1 VNVIDREKRL
11 CSRAFG
17 SEMRDQ
23 LARVSNA
30 VADAIGVGLGV
41 TVTLPVALVL
51 EPLKFLKLF
60 LNQLF
65 GACVLLIIAL
75 ASMAIYSLLI
85 SDVEQS
91 TYEFGM
97 LRALG
102 LDVRSLG
109 VLIAARAA
117 YFTLPSLAI
126 GIALA
131 QLGSLVAL
139 SYLYDFIGAER
150 NFAMNEFAAWLAI
163 TVGVTMPIIGSYV
176 PTMSALRASLSDS
189 LDVYKQTSA
198 SVSVVATRLENLG
211 VSSAQLAVGTGLV
224 FIGFVV
230 YLLIPYA
237 FVIRDFDLMFT
248 ALNSLI
254 IVVVMGLVTLSTTAQ
269 SLLEKMLVYMV
280 MAFTPDKR
288 FISLVLKNL
297 AAHRSR
303 NQKTVLMFT
312 VAITFVVFV
321 GSIFFL
327 QGASIESNLRV
338 AFGADIVVCAARS
351 RQMCAFRNRVPGT
364 RAGPTARPTCSPFP
378 TPTHSAPSIWSICRS
393 KSWKELWRAS
403 TSSQTLCSLRTP
415 GSHRRSVGTS
425 LLFGITAF
433 RTWLLSP
440 GSCALC
446 CMRYQTTLARRCA
459 LSS

>member
-1 VNVIDREKRL
+1 MFLRSD
-11 CSRAFG
+11 
-17 SEMRDQ
+17 MRDE
-23 LARVSNA
+23 LAKVSNA
-30 VADAIGVGLGV
+30 VADAIGAGRGV
-41 TVTLPVALVL
+41 SVLLPVAVVL

-65 GACVLLIIAL
+65 GACVLLIIML

-109 VLIAARAA
+109 LLIAARAA
-117 YFTLPSLAI
+117 YFTVPSLVL

-131 QLGSLVAL
+131 QLASLVAL

-150 NFAMNEFAAWLAI
+150 NFAMNSFAVSLAL
-163 TVGVTMPIIGSYV
+163 TVGIAMPIIGSYV
-176 PTMSALRASLSDS
+176 PTRRALQTSLSDS
-189 LDVYKQTSA
+189 LDVYKQA
-198 SVSVVATRLENLG
+198 AVAVSVVATRLESLG
-211 VSSAQLAVGTGLV
+211 VSSAQLAVGMGLV

-237 FVIRDFDLMFT
+237 FVVRDFDLMFT

-254 IVVVMGLVTLSTTAQ
+254 IIVVMGLVTLSTVAQ
-269 SLLEKMLVYMV
+269 GFLEKVLVHGA
-280 MAFTPDKR
+280 MACTPDKR

-297 AAHRSR
+297 ASHRPR
-303 NQKTVLMFT
+303 NQKTVVMFT

-338 AFGADIVVCAARS
+338 AFGADIVV
-351 RQMCAFRNRVPGT
+351 
-364 RAGPTARPTCSPFP
+364 
-378 TPTHSAPSIWSICRS
+378 
-393 KSWKELWRAS
+393 
-403 TSSQTLCSLRTP
+403 
-415 GSHRRSVGTS
+415 
-425 LLFGITAF
+425 
-433 RTWLLSP
+433 
-440 GSCALC
+440 
-446 CMRYQTTLARRCA
+446 
-459 LSS
+459 

>member
-1 VNVIDREKRL
+1 
-11 CSRAFG
+11 
-17 SEMRDQ
+17 MRDQ
-23 LARVSNA
+23 LAKISNA
-30 VADAIGVGLGV
+30 VADAIGAGLGV

-65 GACVLLIIAL
+65 GACVLLVVAL
-75 ASMAIYSLLI
+75 ACMAIYSLLI

-109 VLIAARAA
+109 ILIASRAA
-117 YFTLPSLAI
+117 YFTLPSLLL
-126 GIALA
+126 GLALA
-131 QLGSLVAL
+131 QLASFVGLA
-139 SYLYDFIGAER
+139 YLYDFIGAER
-150 NFAMNEFAAWLAI
+150 DFTMNGFAAWLAI
-163 TVGVTMPIIGSYV
+163 VLGITMPMIGSYV
-176 PTMSALRASLSDS
+176 PTMSALRTSLSDS
-189 LDVYKQTSA
+189 LDVYKQSSA
-198 SVSVVATRLENLG
+198 AVSVVATRLENLG
-211 VSSAQLAVGTGLV
+211 VSGSQLAVGSGLV
-224 FIGFVV
+224 FIGFLV

-248 ALNSLI
+248 ALNALI
-254 IVVVMGLVTLSTTAQ
+254 IVVVTGLVTLSTVAQ
-269 SLLEKMLVYMV
+269 SLLEKLLVYAA
-280 MAFTPDKR
+280 MALTPDKR

-338 AFGADIVVCAARS
+338 AFGADIVV
-351 RQMCAFRNRVPGT
+351 FVVPS
-364 RAGPTARPTCSPFP
+364 ALIARPS
-378 TPTHSAPSIWSICRS
+378 
-393 KSWKELWRAS
+393 
-403 TSSQTLCSLRTP
+403 
-415 GSHRRSVGTS
+415 
-425 LLFGITAF
+425 
-433 RTWLLSP
+433 
-440 GSCALC
+440 
-446 CMRYQTTLARRCA
+446 
-459 LSS
+459 